1 MATLL
6 PSLPDRAWKLLWGS
20 ASSAK
25 KGVREKFRVDTH
37 GPVLRS
43 LLGLTRMDEH
53 RVTEVLR
60 MQPGEEWSNTNCY
73 RSFICYLMQY
83 RESPSKS
90 APDLRRLQGEG
101 GEESTGLVMGNARP
115 KLLCQPTAVL

>member
-6 PSLPDRAWKLLWGS
+6 PSLPVRAWKLLWGS

-53 RVTEVLR
+53 RVTEVPR
-60 MQPGEEWSNTNCY
+60 MQPGEEWSNTDCY
-73 RSFICYLMQY
+73 RSFTCYLMN
-83 RESPSKS
+83 R
-90 APDLRRLQGEG
+90 PDLRSLQGEG
-101 GEESTGLVMGNARP
+101 GEESTGSVMGDAWP
-115 KLLCQPTAVL
+115 KLPCQPTAVR